1 MTHLMTEIIMQK
13 ASVHSLLITGGGGSC
28 IIHDATRG
36 FIVMKLYASYNLLL
50 YDYIGH
56 GNISV
61 MGF

>member
-1 MTHLMTEIIMQK
+1 MQK